1 MLHLPDTLPRSLRNG
16 LAWMGCAWMIGMA
29 LGFEAPW
36 DRAKHDRDEWVKAHA
51 AATATIEQQ
60 GRSILVLQDRDAR
73 SQMELSAIRGKLD
86 EMAMVLYSLER
97 RSR

>member
-1 MLHLPDTLPRSLRNG
+1 MINLPDNLPRSLRNG

-36 DRAKHDRDEWVKAHA
+36 DRAKNDRDEWVKAHA
-51 AATATIEQQ
+51 AATATIESQ
-60 GRSILVLQDRDAR
+60 GRSILILQERD
-73 SQMELSAIRGKLD
+73 SAAASERQRILAKLD
-86 EMAMVLYSLER
+86 EMGMVLYSLER